1 MRSPLETTGNSKIPF
16 NLKEK
21 NCTTSWL
28 TSRDSRDSRVI
39 QGLIIQGFAKHI
51 TLCSRRC
58 IMYRI
63 WSPSARNEW
72 HPGSNQ
78 HRKCWIIWM
87 QKGSSRRP
95 NQQSAATRAQSIP
108 FHSYSSDIHQVFI
121 RYSSGIHQTN
131 QVLRI
136 SALENN
142 GNNGS
147 HCNRNR
153 VTSCHIRAADPQA
166 DFPIVS
172 GNARLRAVAATTWRR
187 ISRISRIR
195 LEVEWDQHGANM
207 EQLFSNML
215 SIWSTWSKIF
225 HRSHEKSGEYQH
237 SWYQLIYTSSMKKSP
252 IMIWSNGPRG

>member
-108 FHSYSSDIHQVFI
+108 FHSYSSGIHQVFI
-121 RYSSGIHQTN
+121 RLIRSLESQLWRTTATTAAIATATESHHVTSE
-131 QVLRI
+131 LRI
-136 SALENN
+136 HRLIFPSFRGMLGCGCGCDNLTSDQSDQSDQA
-142 GNNGS
+142 GS
-147 HCNRNR
+147 WMG
-153 VTSCHIRAADPQA
+153 S
-166 DFPIVS
+166 
-172 GNARLRAVAATTWRR
+172 TW
-187 ISRISRIR
+187 S
-195 LEVEWDQHGANM
+195 QHGATFFKYALYMINM
-207 EQLFSNML
+207 EQ
-215 SIWSTWSKIF
+215 IF